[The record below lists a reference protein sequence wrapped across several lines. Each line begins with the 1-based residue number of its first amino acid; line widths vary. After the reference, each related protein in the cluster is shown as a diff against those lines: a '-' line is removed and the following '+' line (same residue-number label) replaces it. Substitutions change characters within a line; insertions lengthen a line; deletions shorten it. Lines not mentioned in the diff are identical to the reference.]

1 MSDRALLR
9 DYLTYLAVEKGRART
24 TIESYER
31 DLESY
36 CDFLESQRAS
46 VVTSTTDDIERFLLK
61 LTSEGKASATVNR
74 HRASIRGWQKYLVI
88 EGERPT
94 DPTALLGSAKRSMS
108 LPHPMS
114 EEAVTK
120 LLAACAGDSPSD
132 VRDGALIEFLYGT
145 GARVSEACSLNLIDI
160 DFDEGTV
167 RLLGKGDKQRV
178 APLGRWVTTALT
190 GYLDA
195 SRGKMGASQ
204 HPTRVFVNQRG
215 GPLSRQGVDLII
227 RKRGLAAGIPGEF
240 LHAHCLRH
248 SCATHMLE
256 HGADIR
262 VVQELLGHS
271 SIATTQVYTR
281 VTMGTLRA
289 AYESAHP
296 RAVV

>member
-1 MSDRALLR
+1 MSDRSLLR
-9 DYLTYLAVEKGRART
+9 DYLTFLAVEKGRART

-31 DLESY
+31 DLESF
-36 CDFLESQRAS
+36 CDFLLAQQVS
-46 VVTSTTDDIERFLLK
+46 VLTSTTEDVERFLSHLQ
-61 LTSEGKASATVNR
+61 SVGKAPSTINR
-74 HRASIRGWQKYLVI
+74 HRASIRGWQKYLVL
-88 EGERPT
+88 EGERSV
-94 DPTALLGSAKRSMS
+94 DPTALLGAAKRTSQ

-114 EEAVTK
+114 EDAVDR
-120 LLAACAGDSPSD
+120 LLAACEGNAPAD
-132 VRDGALIEFLYGT
+132 VRDRALIEFLYGT
-145 GARVSEACSLNLIDI
+145 GARVSEACSLNLIDL

-178 APLGRWVTTALT
+178 APLGRWVTLALSD
-190 GYLDA
+190 YLGSA
-195 SRGKMGASQ
+195 RGWLGSQQ
-204 HPTRVFVNQRG
+204 HPTRVFVNARG
-215 GPLSRQGVDLII
+215 GPLSRQGVDLVI
-227 RKRGLAAGIPGEF
+227 RKRGLMAGVPGEF

-296 RAVV
+296 RAIV